1 MTNPRPP
8 LAPAQVKE
16 LQAAQQLLQA
26 GNTKGAIGRIR
37 PLLAAG
43 LIHADAYALFG
54 AACRADG
61 LLAEART
68 SLNAAVNLDSANPH
82 FWAELAGLLVAS
94 GELEAARVA
103 WQRVTILLPDDSGA
117 ALALADVMLQQAD
130 GDAAE
135 APLRVVLA
143 RDPANIR
150 ARHAL
155 ALALRMQDHTE
166 EALELTRAIVA
177 GGDAPVESATL
188 HGHLLGDLG
197 QWAQSEAAYR
207 SVLVRAPAHI
217 DTHETLARLLPQL
230 GRGEEALNAYA
241 AAIASLPADEE
252 LLASALGTA
261 RSLGDVAAQIDWT
274 AAAID
279 RFPLRRDFR
288 IYRADALGAAGD
300 AAAAV
305 AIVEP
310 FARID
315 VTAATQA
322 AHWSLVR
329 QDAEAAA
336 RHATRAT
343 ELAPDAQTGWAY
355 LATAWRMLGDA
366 RGTWLNDYERL
377 TVAMT
382 LEPPQGFAST
392 AEFLAELGEALGA
405 MHLTMAHPVDQ
416 SLRQGTQTRGHLFL
430 RRNPLVTALAL
441 QLHRQIEGWLATL
454 PEDASHP
461 FLRRNSRSIA
471 FKHSWS
477 VRLADSGFHISHI
490 HHDGW
495 LSSAFYVALPGAV
508 GLAGADG
515 LPQGALTFGSPD
527 ASLGLGLPPE
537 RVLVPEPGM
546 LALFPSY
553 VWHGTVPFNS
563 ESPRL
568 TVAFDAL
575 PRGS

>member
-8 LAPAQVKE
+8 LTPAQAKE

-26 GNTKGAIGRIR
+26 GNATGAIGRIR

-43 LIHADAYALFG
+43 LVHADVYALFG

-61 LLAEART
+61 LVAEART
-68 SLNAAVNLDSANPH
+68 SLNAAVNLDSANPR
-82 FWAELAGLLVAS
+82 FWAALADLLVAS
-94 GELEAARVA
+94 GDLAAARVA
-103 WQRVTILLPDDSGA
+103 WERVTELLPDDSGA
-117 ALALADVMLQQAD
+117 AMALADVLLQQAD

-135 APLRVVLA
+135 SPLRAVLL
-143 RDPANIR
+143 REPANIR

-155 ALALRMQDHTE
+155 ALALRMQDRPVK
-166 EALELTRAIVA
+166 ALEQTESIIA
-177 GGDAPVESATL
+177 GGVAPVESINL

-197 QWAQSEAAYR
+197 RWLESEAAYR
-207 SVLVRAPAHI
+207 SVLARAP
-217 DTHETLARLLPQL
+217 THVDAQETLARLLPQL
-230 GRGEEALNAYA
+230 GRSEEALAAYA
-241 AAIASLPADEE
+241 SAIAARPDDEA

-261 RSLGDVAAQIDWT
+261 RSLGDVEAQLEWT
-274 AAAID
+274 AAAIE

-288 IYRADALGAAGD
+288 IYRADALGASGD
-300 AAAAV
+300 AGGAL

-310 FARID
+310 FARVD
-315 VTAATQA
+315 ATAATQA

-343 ELAPDAQTGWAY
+343 ELAPDVQTGWAY
-355 LATAWRMLGDA
+355 LATAWRLLDDP
-366 RGTWLNDYERL
+366 RGTWLTDYDRL

-382 LEPPQGFAST
+382 LESPESFAAT
-392 AEFLAELGEALGA
+392 GDFLAELADALGA
-405 MHLTMAHPVDQ
+405 MHLTIAHPADQ
-416 SLRQGTQTRGHLFL
+416 SLRLGTQTRGHLFL

-461 FLRRNSRSIA
+461 FLRRNGRSIA

-490 HHDGW
+490 HQDGW
-495 LSSAFYVALPGAV
+495 LSSAFYVALPDAIGKAS
-508 GLAGADG
+508 DSG
-515 LPQGALTFGSPD
+515 LPQGALTFGAPD
-527 ASLGLGLPPE
+527 DTLGLYLPPE
-537 RVLVPEPGM
+537 RVLIPQPGM

-553 VWHGTVPFNS
+553 IWHGTVPFS
-563 ESPRL
+563 SAEPRL

-575 PRGS
+575 PR